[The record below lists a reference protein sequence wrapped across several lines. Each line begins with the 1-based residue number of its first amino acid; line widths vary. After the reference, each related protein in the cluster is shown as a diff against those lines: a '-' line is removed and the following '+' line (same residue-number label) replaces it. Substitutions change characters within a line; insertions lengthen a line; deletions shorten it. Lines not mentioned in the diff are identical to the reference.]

1 MIFLKMHLQIL
12 GLLLFVLNCSGLDPK
27 EKEVNYY
34 AQKTYNKIK
43 SDGKIS
49 TREDWNR
56 LLNRVATQI
65 TRVSGKNY
73 DWEWVL
79 IENKE
84 PNAWCMPGGK
94 IAVYTGIMPVLKNE
108 AGLAAVLGHEVAH
121 ATKKHGIQ
129 RYARAIRGELLG
141 VVIGATTALGGQIWC
156 KTESC
161 KMLTGLGGA
170 AAGFAIT
177 FFDRR
182 FSRSE
187 ETESDLLGQVY
198 MARAGYD
205 PGEAARLWERMGD
218 LPKGHSQPEFL
229 STHPS
234 DSSRIETL
242 RDSLPR
248 VMKIYSESPMKF
260 GLGEKI
266 QDGQGQEL

>member
-1 MIFLKMHLQIL
+1 VILSKMHLQMFI
-12 GLLLFVLNCSGLDPK
+12 LLLFVLNCSGLDPK

-43 SDGKIS
+43 AEGKIS
-49 TREDWNR
+49 TRGDWNQ

-65 TRVSGKNY
+65 TKASGINY

-108 AGLAAVLGHEVAH
+108 AGLAVVLGHEVAH

-177 FFDRR
+177 FFDRK
-182 FSRSE
+182 FSRSQE
-187 ETESDLLGQVY
+187 SESDLLGQVY

-205 PGEAARLWERMGD
+205 PEEAARLWERMGE
-218 LPKGHSQPEFL
+218 LQKGSSSPEFL

-234 DSSRIETL
+234 DRSRIEVL
-242 RDSLPR
+242 RKSLPGAMR
-248 VMKIYSESPMKF
+248 VYSDSPIKF

-266 QDGQGQEL
+266 E